1 MKNCVFIGIG
11 GFLGATS
18 RYLGQSLN
26 INLQGSGLPISTLII
41 NISGCFILALFLTLT
56 LEALKI
62 DKSLQLAISTG
73 FLGSYTTF
81 STFCKEVVLLILGKQ
96 YISAFSYLFL
106 SVLLG
111 LAAALLGYLSA
122 KRIISRIKK
131 TGKSNFGIFSVIN
144 KEGNK
149 Q

>member
-26 INLQGSGLPISTLII
+26 IKLQGSSLPINTLII

-56 LEALKI
+56 LEAFKMDESLK
-62 DKSLQLAISTG
+62 LAISTG

-81 STFCKEVVLLILGKQ
+81 STFCKEAVLLISGKQ
-96 YISAFSYLFL
+96 YISAFSYIFL

-122 KRIISRIKK
+122 KRIISGIKK
-131 TGKSNFGIFSVIN
+131 NDKPKSGIFPVIG
-144 KEGNK
+144 KEGNEK
-149 Q
+149 